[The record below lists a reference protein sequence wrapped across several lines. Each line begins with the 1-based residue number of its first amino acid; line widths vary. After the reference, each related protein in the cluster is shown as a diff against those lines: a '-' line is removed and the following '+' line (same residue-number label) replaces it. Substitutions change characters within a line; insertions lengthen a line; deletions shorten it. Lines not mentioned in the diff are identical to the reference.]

1 MNAEIKFSCFR
12 NYSILSASF
21 WTVEEV
27 DLSKDMVDWERLKV
41 YKVTGRRGVEIS
53 LVGQTLYS
61 AEKESTIWEPA

>member
-41 YKVTGRRGVEIS
+41 QSHRKEGGGIS

-61 AEKESTIWEPA
+61 AEKESAVWEPA